1 MQFLRAQPPR
11 DPSPRSPRRRGLRRA
26 LVACCIAAVAT
37 TAFPWSFVEASRLF
51 GDVAG
56 PIAARTN
63 PGFTCVTTCLLT
75 ALIAISEGRS
85 ASSREAVRAACM
97 VLMGAATIVML
108 WHLLIGPASL
118 RGVEAR
124 HSMWF
129 FVAASAVAAG
139 LAVARLR
146 MPQKRALSGGA

>member
-1 MQFLRAQPPR
+1 MQFLPGQPPR
-11 DPSPRSPRRRGLRRA
+11 DPRPHGPRRRGLRRA

-75 ALIAISEGRS
+75 ALLAISEGRS
-85 ASSREAVRAACM
+85 ASSREAVRSACL
-97 VLMGAATIVML
+97 VLMCAATIVML
-108 WHLLIGPASL
+108 AHLAAGPDALRGLEAQHTTWFFAASL
-118 RGVEAR
+118 
-124 HSMWF
+124 
-129 FVAASAVAAG
+129 AVALG
-139 LAVARLR
+139 LLVARLR
-146 MPQKRALSGGA
+146 MPQKREVSGGA